1 MSARGHLLPVA
12 ALGAASVVGGVVS
25 LVGATALGVGSTTTT
40 VRQIQP
46 ALGGKAAELLD
57 RRVTVHDDGLRLD
70 ACDGDRGLHA
80 AIVASL
86 RPAAP

>member
-46 ALGGKAAELLD
+46 ALGGNSPTSFETARRGRAA
-57 RRVTVHDDGLRLD
+57 
-70 ACDGDRGLHA
+70 A
-80 AIVASL
+80 ATTSQSEARFKL
-86 RPAAP
+86 